1 MAVTMR
7 TRATLTR
14 RRFLSTAAA
23 SAGLTMA
30 GGIAKPAISWAPDR
44 PRITHG
50 IQSGDVSLDSGVVW
64 ARVDRPARCW
74 SRLRPRTASKMCGAA
89 YVDALPETDFTA
101 KALLENLPAGQDI
114 FYRIRFQDLSSPAV
128 LGEPMVGRFR
138 TAPDAQRSVSFVW
151 SGDCAGQGW
160 GIDESRGGFRTY
172 ATMLRNRPDFF
183 IHCGDS
189 IYADYPIP
197 AEQKLADGTVW
208 RNIVTEEKSTV
219 AETLAEYRGN
229 YKYNLLDLNLR
240 AFHAEVPIL
249 AQWDDHE
256 VVDDWWPGQ
265 PMRRAGY
272 AEKNALMLAARLPRI
287 PRVHADAPDL
297 GRARSHLP
305 QDRARPVARRVHAR
319 HAQLPRTER
328 GRAP

>member
-183 IHCGDS
+183 IHWATAS
-189 IYADYPIP
+189 MPI
-197 AEQKLADGTVW
+197 
-208 RNIVTEEKSTV
+208 I
-219 AETLAEYRGN
+219 
-229 YKYNLLDLNLR
+229 
-240 AFHAEVPIL
+240 
-249 AQWDDHE
+249 
-256 VVDDWWPGQ
+256 
-265 PMRRAGY
+265 
-272 AEKNALMLAARLPRI
+272 
-287 PRVHADAPDL
+287 
-297 GRARSHLP
+297 RS
-305 QDRARPVARRVHAR
+305 RPSRSS
-319 HAQLPRTER
+319 PTER
-328 GRAP
+328 CGATSSRKRSRRSPRRSPSIAGTTSTICST